1 MNSTRT
7 YATRYPLGS
16 VLAGKYRVE
25 GVLGVGG
32 MGVVLSVTHLV
43 LHERVALKVLH
54 AEGARPAR
62 ILREARAAAK
72 LRGLHVARV
81 LDAGVLA
88 DGGPF
93 VAYEHLSGQDLGD
106 LELPLPVSQA
116 ARLVLQLCEALAE
129 AHRAGIVHRDLKPSN
144 VFLTTAPDGSMVAK
158 LLDFGLA
165 KFVDEPTSELT
176 QSAAIVGSPLY
187 MAPEQIR
194 DPRHVDARVDLWALG
209 VLMHELLS
217 GRRPFEGQS
226 STAVLAAVAA
236 DAPIGL
242 AEHAPQAPSELCALV
257 AECLIKDPNERLS
270 NLAELAQR
278 LAPFTPGG
286 AEHAERVQRILTRP
300 VPPQEDNASGATTQD
315 PEDLTDHEDLI
326 LAASHQDPTSTS
338 LGGSRPAIGSTSSS
352 VARPRH
358 RARSWT
364 IGVVVLL
371 LIGAAFLGLRE
382 DPKIAEARPSAP
394 AVIPSAEPSVM
405 VFGETTAE
413 VALPEPMTLPSA
425 SASAAPRLIPSA
437 PARMKSPTVR
447 ASTTPPSP
455 HEGRH
460 W

>member
-1 MNSTRT
+1 M
-7 YATRYPLGS
+7 
-16 VLAGKYRVE
+16 LAGKYRVE
-25 GVLGVGG
+25 GVLGAGG

-93 VAYEHLSGQDLGD
+93 VAYEHLSGQDLAA
-106 LELPLPVSQA
+106 LALPLPTSEA

-144 VFLTTAPDGSMVAK
+144 VFLTTAPDGLTIAK

-165 KFVDEPTSELT
+165 KFLDEPASDLT
-176 QSAAIVGSPLY
+176 QSAAVVGSPLY

-194 DPRHVDARVDLWALG
+194 DPRHVDVRVDLWALG

-217 GRRPFEGQS
+217 GRRPFEGES
-226 STAVLAAVAA
+226 SAAVLAAIAA

-242 AEHAPQAPSELCALV
+242 AEHAPRAPSELCALV
-257 AECLIKDPNERLS
+257 AECLVKDPNERLS
-270 NLAELAQR
+270 DLAELAQR
-278 LAPFTPGG
+278 LAPFTAGG
-286 AEHAERVQRILTRP
+286 AEQAERVQRILTRP
-300 VPPQEDNASGATTQD
+300 VPPQEDTAATGATTQD
-315 PEDLTDHEDLI
+315 PEDPTGHGDVI
-326 LAASHQDPTSTS
+326 LAISQTPIEKSIVGSSPT
-338 LGGSRPAIGSTSSS
+338 IGATKSN
-352 VARPRH
+352 VARPLH
-358 RARSWT
+358 RVRSWT
-364 IGVVVLL
+364 IGAVVLL
-371 LIGAAFLGLRE
+371 LLIGTTFLGLRE
-382 DPKIAEARPSAP
+382 DPKVAAARPSAP
-394 AVIPSAEPSVM
+394 TAAPNAEPSAIVL
-405 VFGETTAE
+405 VEDTAA
-413 VALPEPMTLPSA
+413 VALPEPATLPSA
-425 SASAAPRLIPSA
+425 SASAVPSLVPST
-437 PARMKSPTVR
+437 PAKTKSSTVR
-447 ASTTPPSP
+447 ASTTLASP